1 MHRKAISSRMLDHA
15 TLPIMATS
23 AATISKRAQARRR
36 GLPMGPTHHF
46 LGRGLAR
53 SRHKLGAAA
62 VVHLRWH
69 LGLHRNRHK
78 LEAAVVDLRWH
89 LGLARSHLKARA
101 AAVVH
106 HRWHLGLAHNQL
118 ILGAAHRWAL
128 STQGGLAEVAERRM
142 SHGLRRSRLK
152 LGAAVAHRNIL

>member
-78 LEAAVVDLRWH
+78 LEAAVVLLRSLLGLALNRLRLGAAVLHRKWH
-89 LGLARSHLKARA
+89 LGLARNRLM
-101 AAVVH
+101 
-106 HRWHLGLAHNQL
+106 
-118 ILGAAHRWAL
+118 LGAVH
-128 STQGGLAEVAERRM
+128 
-142 SHGLRRSRLK
+142 
-152 LGAAVAHRNIL
+152 